1 MWRQRA
7 SPEDRVGVSPKKP
20 PRDQGEVVILAVAR
34 QIGREGPD
42 DIMLVLAEEQSFL
55 SRGKF
60 AEPHMHILSTRAFIQ
75 GLADLKVIEFERVWG
90 DIIAARS
97 GINQEFANR
106 YAPDVETEWESVIDR
121 GR

>member
-42 DIMLVLAEEQSFL
+42 DIMLVLAEEQYFL
-55 SRGKF
+55 GPHRYSWVRNRRG
-60 AEPHMHILSTRAFIQ
+60 E
-75 GLADLKVIEFERVWG
+75 
-90 DIIAARS
+90 
-97 GINQEFANR
+97 
-106 YAPDVETEWESVIDR
+106 
-121 GR
+121 